1 MKVTGWVAH
10 TNMLNL
16 AKPQT
21 NSKPKLGT
29 KSSVR
34 AFLIKLAEVKAW
46 CQNQN
51 VLIETQIR
59 LVPGAS
65 FCHLHSTS
73 TCTKG
78 FCSAT
83 RHSLTKERQSS
94 MCGVLLPFKAKM
106 NKSAICTSFIRNSW
120 DGSSAHKQVRKSL
133 GFQPK
138 NSGLAWGLP
147 GVNHLKWATESCA
160 CSFSTM
166 PGAPDINK
174 ASEAWGGGGAFDP
187 QY

>member
-1 MKVTGWVAH
+1 MLMKENVCVYIYIYMYVCITESFCFTVDINTSIKFKKKIKPTLNLKVTGWVAH

-21 NSKPKLGT
+21 NSKPELGT

-34 AFLIKLAEVKAW
+34 AFLIKLVEVKAW

-59 LVPGAS
+59 LVSGAS
-65 FCHLHSTS
+65 FCHLHMTS

-94 MCGVLLPFKAKM
+94 TCGVHLPFKAKI
-106 NKSAICTSFIRNSW
+106 NKRATCTSFIR
-120 DGSSAHKQVRKSL
+120 
-133 GFQPK
+133 
-138 NSGLAWGLP
+138 
-147 GVNHLKWATESCA
+147 
-160 CSFSTM
+160 
-166 PGAPDINK
+166 
-174 ASEAWGGGGAFDP
+174 
-187 QY
+187 